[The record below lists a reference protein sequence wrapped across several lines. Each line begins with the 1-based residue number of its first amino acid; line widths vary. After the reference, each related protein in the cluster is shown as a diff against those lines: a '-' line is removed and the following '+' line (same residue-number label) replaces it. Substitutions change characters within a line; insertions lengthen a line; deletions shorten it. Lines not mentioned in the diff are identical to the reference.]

1 MQPCVFPGIDGK
13 KIWFVGSRPHLQMGI
28 ISLLFYSIHS
38 SYNSVISLVLFH
50 FRDGDGILNSFDNC
64 LDLPNGD
71 QADADGDDI
80 GSYFTSALQREYFMD
95 PGA

>member
-1 MQPCVFPGIDGK
+1 
-13 KIWFVGSRPHLQMGI
+13 MGI

-95 PGA
+95 PGAWSPWKPPISI